1 MRAEKRIGR
10 LLSRPKDYTF
20 TEAKALLSSLGFEQY
35 NKGKTSGSRVRFY
48 RKSDMKAIDL
58 HKPHPGDIMKTYMVD
73 ELIRFLKESG
83 DIDE

>member
-1 MRAEKRIGR
+1 MREKKRIER

-20 TEAKALLSSLGFEQY
+20 TEAKSLLSSLGFDQY

-48 RKSDMKAIDL
+48 RKSDKRVIDL